1 MAALMAVVGGLRWG
15 EVNDGQSLNL
25 NLDQLSLSDQMLLSR
40 VKDGKLVVKQV
51 AISEMASCF

>member
-1 MAALMAVVGGLRWG
+1 MAVVGGLRWG